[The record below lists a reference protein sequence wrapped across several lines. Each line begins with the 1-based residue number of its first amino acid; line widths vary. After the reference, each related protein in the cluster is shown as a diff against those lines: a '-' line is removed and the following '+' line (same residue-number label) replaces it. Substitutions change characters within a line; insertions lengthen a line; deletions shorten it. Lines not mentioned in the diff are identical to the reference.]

1 MQTYSSRSCYPGHI
15 GSTSDARHEP
25 WVLLS
30 HACIA
35 SHGSREKGNMEGSRE
50 EGRERKRER
59 GREKG
64 NMEGSREEGRERKG
78 EREHGGEQRG
88 RESEEERERGKRN
101 RKSTEHYPFDIIRQA
116 MNMFDSYFFVGVAQH
131 QCARPHP
138 REV

>member
-59 GREKG
+59 GRE
-64 NMEGSREEGRERKG
+64 R
-78 EREHGGEQRG
+78 
-88 RESEEERERGKRN
+88 EEERVRKREREERETE
-101 RKSTEHYPFDIIRQA
+101 RALSTTPLTSSDKL
-116 MNMFDSYFFVGVAQH
+116 
-131 QCARPHP
+131 
-138 REV
+138 

>member
-50 EGRERKRER
+50 EGRERKGER

-64 NMEGSREEGRERKG
+64 NTEGSREEERVRKRER
-78 EREHGGEQRG
+78 
-88 RESEEERERGKRN
+88 EERETERAL
-101 RKSTEHYPFDIIRQA
+101 STTPLTSSDKL
-116 MNMFDSYFFVGVAQH
+116 
-131 QCARPHP
+131 
-138 REV
+138 

>member
-15 GSTSDARHEP
+15 GSTSDARREP

-50 EGRERKRER
+50 EGRERK
-59 GREKG
+59 
-64 NMEGSREEGRERKG
+64 G

-88 RESEEERERGKRN
+88 REREEERERKRE
-101 RKSTEHYPFDIIRQA
+101 REERETERALSTTPLTSSDKL
-116 MNMFDSYFFVGVAQH
+116 
-131 QCARPHP
+131 
-138 REV
+138 